1 MALTWESQGK
11 LLRINNVTSSKKKKK
26 LPQISSYLKCRR
38 IVREK
43 ANNDQRNL
51 N

>member
-11 LLRINNVTSSKKKKK
+11 LLRINNVTSSKNKK
-26 LPQISSYLKCRR
+26 LPQILSYLKCRR